1 MTINNATTKKNLDEF
16 ISLTMNEGKKLGF
29 SKSQL
34 DDLYKNAIDVFFF
47 NDLEKAPKISK
58 QVVDYFWCGM
68 NPLYYQNGREV
79 AKMTNLGISK
89 LFDKV
94 DFMLD
99 DDLTI
104 THEELS
110 YHGEPLLGID
120 GKFITIY
127 GTYNGYD
134 RIAINND
141 DDLNYAAM
149 LITQALNNIE
159 ASQEMKGSN

>member
-68 NPLYYQNGREV
+68 NLLYYQNGREV
-79 AKMTNLGISK
+79 AKMLLKDMIT
-89 LFDKV
+89 V
-94 DFMLD
+94 DNVKFNKETPNGLD
-99 DDLTI
+99 AILNSV
-104 THEELS
+104 EL
-110 YHGEPLLGID
+110 PFLL
-120 GKFITIY
+120 
-127 GTYNGYD
+127 
-134 RIAINND
+134 
-141 DDLNYAAM
+141 
-149 LITQALNNIE
+149 ALNNKDQLEKLLTIK
-159 ASQEMKGSN
+159 QLNVTITM